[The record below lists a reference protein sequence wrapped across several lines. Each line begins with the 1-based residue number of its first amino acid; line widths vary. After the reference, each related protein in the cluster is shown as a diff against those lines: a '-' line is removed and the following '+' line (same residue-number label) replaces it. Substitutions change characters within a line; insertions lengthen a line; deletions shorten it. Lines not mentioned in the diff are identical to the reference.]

1 MSEGASHL
9 HERSAMASDVNT
21 KTARG
26 VAWISGARIATK
38 GLSFFEFLILA
49 RLLAPQYFGL
59 VAIADLAINALQL
72 FQELGFGAALIY
84 RKDRVREAAS
94 TAHWLIM
101 GSSTLLFLIAFTAAG
116 PIARL
121 FSNNPGDALQ
131 VIPVLQMLAFTMVL
145 NSVSQVA
152 IVMMVKELDFKRKVI
167 PEVITQIGG
176 ALLTL
181 GLAFSGFGVWS
192 IVWGRIFEAMS
203 LAVLIWF
210 FASWRPALRLD
221 LGLAREM
228 FNYAKHIAGSQI
240 LIFFIT
246 NIDDAFVARINGA
259 AALGLYGLAYKLSNM
274 PATEISKVVAQVT
287 FPAFATVQDD
297 LQRLRRA
304 FLKTTRLVSL
314 VSIPVSICIIA
325 FADDF
330 IRNAYGIRWEDAIIP
345 LQLLGIYGLLRSV
358 AVNMG
363 SILKAGGKPQWLMGI
378 ATWRLATMALLLY
391 PAARFWG
398 IVGVSALSAGV
409 SIADFFISAH
419 LTNKI
424 AATSWSDWL
433 RIVTPPLALSLMAA
447 PVAKIFYRVVLQ
459 PLPASVALPAA
470 GLSFF
475 AVYGSVLLSLDRE
488 TRELVLDLWRKVQAR
503 WRPAVVGS

>member
-1 MSEGASHL
+1 
-9 HERSAMASDVNT
+9 MASDVNS

-38 GLSFFEFLILA
+38 ALNFFEFLILA

-94 TAHWLIM
+94 TAHWLIIT
-101 GSSTLLFLIAFTAAG
+101 SSTLLFLIAFAAAG

-121 FSNNPGDALQ
+121 FSNEPGDALQ
-131 VIPVLQMLAFTMVL
+131 VIPILRVLAFTMVL
-145 NSVSQVA
+145 DSISQVA
-152 IVMMVKELDFKRKVI
+152 LVMMAKELDFGRKVI
-167 PEVITQIGG
+167 PEVVTQVGG
-176 ALLTL
+176 AVLTL
-181 GLAFSGFGVWS
+181 SLALSGVGVWS
-192 IVWGRIFEAMS
+192 IVWGRIFEAAS
-203 LAVLIWF
+203 LAMVIWF
-210 FASWRPALRLD
+210 FTRWRPAFRLD
-221 LGLAREM
+221 PGLAREM
-228 FNYAKHIAGSQI
+228 FAYAKHIGGSQI
-240 LIFFIT
+240 LVFFIT

-314 VSIPVSICIIA
+314 LSIPVSICIIT

-330 IRNAYGIRWEDAIIP
+330 IRNAYGIRWEGAILP
-345 LQLLGIYGLLRSV
+345 LQLMGVYGLLRSV

-398 IVGVSALSAGV
+398 IVGVSALSAAV

-424 AATSWSDWL
+424 AATSWGDWL
-433 RIVTPPLALSLMAA
+433 RIIGPPLALSLVAA
-447 PVAKIFYRVVLQ
+447 PVAKIVYRAVLQ
-459 PLPASVALPAA
+459 PLPKSAALPMA
-470 GLSFF
+470 GVCFF
-475 AVYGSVLLSLDRE
+475 AVYGTMLLSLDRE
-488 TRELVLDLWRKVQAR
+488 TRDLLLGLWRTFQAR
-503 WRPAVVGS
+503 RRPAVVGS

>member
-1 MSEGASHL
+1 
-9 HERSAMASDVNT
+9 MASDVNT

-26 VAWISGARIATK
+26 VVWISSARMATK
-38 GLSFFEFLILA
+38 ALSFFEFLVLA

-59 VAIADLAINALQL
+59 VAVADLAINALQL

-84 RKDRVREAAS
+84 RKERVREAAS

-101 GSSTLLFLIAFTAAG
+101 GSSTLLFLIAFGAAG
-116 PIARL
+116 PIGRL
-121 FSNNPGDALQ
+121 FSNNARDAIE
-131 VIPVLQMLAFTMVL
+131 VIPILRVLAFTMVL
-145 NSVSQVA
+145 DSISQVA
-152 IVMMVKELDFKRKVI
+152 LVMMAKELDFKRKVI
-167 PEVITQIGG
+167 PEFITQGGG
-176 ALLTL
+176 AILTL
-181 GLAFSGFGVWS
+181 TLAFSGFGVWS
-192 IVWGRIFEAMS
+192 IVWGRIFEAAS

-210 FASWRPALRLD
+210 FTRWRPAFRVD

-228 FNYAKHIAGSQI
+228 FDYAKHIGGSQI
-240 LIFFIT
+240 LVFFIT

-259 AALGLYGLAYKLSNM
+259 TSLGLYGLAYKLSNM

-330 IRNAYGIRWEDAIIP
+330 IRNAYGIRWEGAIVP
-345 LQLLGIYGLLRSV
+345 LQLLGIYGLMRSV

-363 SILKAGGKPQWLMGI
+363 SILKAGGKPKWLMGI
-378 ATWRLATMALLLY
+378 ASWRLATMALLLY
-391 PAARFWG
+391 PAAKFWG
-398 IVGVSALSAGV
+398 IVGVSALSAAV
-409 SIADFFISAH
+409 AIVDFFISAS

-424 AATSWSDWL
+424 AATSWGDWL
-433 RIVTPPLALSLMAA
+433 RIVGPPLALSLIAA
-447 PVAKIFYRVVLQ
+447 PVAKVVYWAVLM
-459 PLPASVALPAA
+459 PLPKSVALPGA
-470 GLSFF
+470 GLCFF
-475 AVYGSVLLSLDRE
+475 AVYGGLLLGLDRE
-488 TRELVLDLWRKVQAR
+488 TRELVFGLWRKFQAR
-503 WRPAVVGS
+503 RRPAVVGS